1 MLILD
6 EASYFADLPR
16 VLELVINAP
25 KIKLIMLDRSIFK
38 QSITAQIS
46 KKNIGTEC
54 LDLQKGDIRTFLED
68 NFPSLDNEARPK
80 INQECRNSFD
90 YAMIIAEF
98 YQRKDE
104 SVELNT
110 VEDIMNWKVAKYTQD
125 IEERTGYKLPDIIL
139 AIEILSLLSLLNWEN
154 MKDKFKVLNDRQIGV
169 LQIFSW
175 NPVMRNGT

>member
-1 MLILD
+1 MIL
-6 EASYFADLPR
+6 A
-16 VLELVINAP
+16 EL
-25 KIKLIMLDRSIFK
+25 
-38 QSITAQIS
+38 
-46 KKNIGTEC
+46 
-54 LDLQKGDIRTFLED
+54 
-68 NFPSLDNEARPK
+68 
-80 INQECRNSFD
+80 
-90 YAMIIAEF
+90 

-169 LQIFSW
+169 LQNILLESRYEKLSW
-175 NPVMRNGT
+175 SLIRSEVDSPGKCSG